1 MTDLIIH
8 WSADPV
14 IFHIGSFGLRWYSL
28 LFAVGFISAYFILLK
43 MFRREEV
50 DTNYLDKLT
59 IYCFIAL
66 LVGLRFG
73 HCIFYEWSYYKDHLL
88 EIVVPFNFETGKFTG
103 YQGLASHGGAIGILL
118 GLWLYCYKT
127 KVNPVWI
134 LDRLVIVIPLV
145 GACVRCGNLMNSEI
159 YGSPTSLPWGFVFLR
174 GDKQFCGSFDNY
186 TSFEVHKELPICPSE
201 EWLPCHPTGL
211 YEALSYLIIFAVLLI
226 IYLHKKG
233 KIRPG
238 MSFGIF
244 LIALFGMRFLIEF
257 LKNEQV
263 DFEKGMT
270 LNMGQLLSIPFILAG
285 IVFIVL
291 SVKGKFSGKV
301 FYKTTNAETEKQ
313 TSKTNKK

>member
-1 MTDLIIH
+1 MTDLVIH

-14 IFHIGSFGLRWYSL
+14 LFNIGSFGLRWYSL

-145 GACVRCGNLMNSEI
+145 GAFVRCGNLMNSEI
-159 YGSPTSLPWGFVFLR
+159 YGVETSLPWGFIYERNHEIVP
-174 GDKQFCGSFDNY
+174 K
-186 TSFEVHKELPICPSE
+186 
-201 EWLPCHPTGL
+201 HPTQL
-211 YEALSYLIIFAVLLI
+211 YEALSYLIIFASLLI
-226 IYLHKKG
+226 YYLRKKG

-244 LIALFGMRFLIEF
+244 LTALFGIRFLIEF
-257 LKNEQV
+257 IKQDQV
-263 DFEKGMT
+263 DFEQGMT

-301 FYKTTNAETEKQ
+301 FYKLDERISTSEHNKTTD
-313 TSKTNKK
+313 KTKPNKK

>member
-50 DTNYLDKLT
+50 NTNYLDKLT

-73 HCIFYEWSYYKDHLL
+73 HCIFYEWSYYKNHLL
-88 EIVVPFNFETGKFTG
+88 EIVLPWNLETGEFTG

-159 YGSPTSLPWGFVFLR
+159 YGVETSLPWGFIYERNHETVP
-174 GDKQFCGSFDNY
+174 K
-186 TSFEVHKELPICPSE
+186 
-201 EWLPCHPTGL
+201 HPTQL
-211 YEALSYLIIFAVLLI
+211 YEALSYLIIFASLM
-226 IYLHKKG
+226 IYYVRKKG

-238 MSFGIF
+238 MSFGVF
-244 LIALFGMRFLIEF
+244 LVALFGMRFLIEF
-257 LKNEQV
+257 IKNDQV
-263 DFEKGMT
+263 DFEAGMM

-285 IVFIVL
+285 IVFAVL
-291 SVKGKFSGKV
+291 SVKNKFSDKV
-301 FYKTTNAETEKQ
+301 FYKTPERESGK
-313 TSKTNKK
+313 NKSATKN